1 MLKSMRKNLK
11 QLAPAL
17 WFVIVAFII
26 SIFAVWGGAGQLGER
41 GGKNL
46 IARIGKE
53 KISSDLFYSTV
64 LQRLQQMSQQ
74 YDQIDAQFIQQ
85 LNLPQQVLE
94 QMVQRS
100 ILLQTAARMGL
111 KAANEEIRDKI
122 IHYPVFQKDGKFI
135 GFDEYQKILSW
146 NRISITEFEKNL
158 EEEILIDKTINLL
171 TAGVTVSEDEVWE
184 NYKKTTE
191 SVRMEY
197 AVLETAN
204 IEADKEPDE
213 AELKA
218 YFEGRKENYK
228 LPERRDA
235 VYIFLDTEQLKTE
248 VEVDDETIAKYYRDN
263 EDQFKDPEQTRVS
276 RIFLPFE
283 ENDREAVKQEAQ
295 SLAKRLTDGED
306 FGIMAEIYSKDDKA
320 AGRGDWGLFEWRSLP
335 QQEQTAINSLATDA
349 VSDPVETEEGIAIL
363 RVTEKTPERLSALEA
378 VKDRITTILLDQ
390 QARATADR
398 KVASLEKAAKK
409 EKSLE
414 AAAGKRGYTAIRTG
428 LLKRGQELEN
438 IDPSGSV
445 SSAIFNLADSEISSA
460 IYTYKGTA
468 LAQLKSVESPRPAE
482 FDEVKEEVAEDY
494 ALEQKKEAARL
505 KMEQMKAEL
514 KDGNMEELAE
524 KYGMEYKTVEEHK
537 REQYLGTVGD
547 STEIDELAF
556 TLPLNTASD
565 PIEFENGFSL
575 VRMLERKTVT
585 RDEFDEVKG
594 TEMDSLL
601 EQKRNKF
608 FQSYLTKLREDLNV
622 RIRYDTFL
630 RVNSEIMSRF
640 TKEEG

>member
-1 MLKSMRKNLK
+1 T
-11 QLAPAL
+11 
-17 WFVIVAFII
+17 
-26 SIFAVWGGAGQLGER
+26 
-41 GGKNL
+41 
-46 IARIGKE
+46 
-53 KISSDLFYSTV
+53 DLFYSTV
-64 LQRLQQMSQQ
+64 MQRLQQMSQQ
-74 YDQIDAQFIQQ
+74 YDKIDAQFIQQ

-100 ILLQTAARMGL
+100 ILLQTAAHLDL
-111 KAANEEIRDKI
+111 KASNEEIRDKI
-122 IHYPVFQKDGKFI
+122 IQYPVFQKDGKFI
-135 GFDEYQKILSW
+135 GFEEYQKVLSW

-158 EEEILIDKTINLL
+158 AEEILIDKTINLL

-184 NYKKTTE
+184 NFKKTTE

-204 IEADKEPDE
+204 IEPDTEPDE
-213 AELKA
+213 TQLKT
-218 YFEGRKENYK
+218 YFDGRKADYN
-228 LPERRDA
+228 LPERREA
-235 VYIFLDTEQLKTE
+235 VYVFIDTEQLKTE
-248 VEVDDETIAKYYRDN
+248 VEVADETIAKYYRDN
-263 EDQFKDPEQTRVS
+263 EAQFKEPEQTRVS
-276 RIFLPFE
+276 RIFLPFN
-283 ENDREAVKQEAQ
+283 ENDRESVQQEAQ

-335 QQEQTAINSLATDA
+335 QQEQDAINNLAADA

-363 RVTEKTPERLSALEA
+363 HVTEKTPERLSPLET

-390 QARATADR
+390 QARAVADQ
-398 KVASLEKAAKK
+398 KAADLEKAAKK

-414 AAAGKRGYTAIRTG
+414 TAAGKRGYTTSRTG
-428 LLKRGQELEN
+428 LLKSGQELKD

-445 SSAIFNLADSEISSA
+445 GSAIFNLAENEISSA

-468 LAQLKSVESPRPAE
+468 IAQLISIDLPRPAE
-482 FDEVKEEVAEDY
+482 FDEVREEVAETY
-494 ALEQKKEAARL
+494 ALEQKKETARR

-547 STEIDELAF
+547 SSVIDDLAF
-556 TLPLNTASD
+556 TLPLNTTSD
-565 PIEFENGFSL
+565 PVEFESGFTL

-585 RDEFDEVKG
+585 REEFDEVKG
-594 TEMDSLL
+594 TEMASLL
-601 EQKRNKF
+601 EQKKNKF
-608 FQSYLTKLREDLNV
+608 FQSYLTKLREDLKV